1 MSCRQARTHTHNR
14 EKGGGSGR
22 EQGQPAT
29 ANNAETRGKTTKA
42 DNRLQ
47 AEGAHNKA
55 GRTKKEKGGRGGRR
69 STQEPDPGTQKSK
82 QRKAELA
89 TKQKHSSA
97 TTEAG

>member
-1 MSCRQARTHTHNR
+1 MSRRQARTHTQQR
-14 EKGGGSGR
+14 DGGGSGR

-55 GRTKKEKGGRGGRR
+55 GRKKEKGGRGGRR
-69 STQEPDPGTQKSK
+69 NTQEPDPGTQKSK

-89 TKQKHSSA
+89 TKQKHSSETA
-97 TTEAG
+97 EAG